1 MSKKEK
7 IMRKT
12 KIVCTIGPAC
22 DTVQNLRKLALSGMN
37 VARINMSHGDELT
50 FKTTIDNIKTVRNEL
65 GTAIAIMADTKGP
78 EIRIK
83 KFKNNFVILEKNQT
97 FTLTTNE
104 VIGNDSIV
112 SLAYKNLVN
121 QVKVGEKIY
130 ANNGMIVLKVK
141 SVSKTEIECKVLF
154 GGKLTSGKGL
164 NIPNIVP
171 KHEYL
176 SDVDKKDLLFA
187 TKNGVDFV
195 ACSFVSKAQDLIELK
210 QFLDKIGSRA
220 KLIAKIENGAGIKNL
235 KEILN
240 ACDGIMV
247 ARGDLGVE
255 IPLESVPIFQKKA
268 TALCKQMGK
277 VCIIATEMIESM
289 TNSPRPTRAEVS
301 DCANAIFEK
310 STATMLSGE
319 TAIGKYPFLTTKTM
333 AKILNRTEKSIN
345 YKKDFLNLD
354 TKYFCKNQKV
364 CFDTCKTAK
373 YLGAKLVVL
382 KTKDGQNA
390 ILTSS
395 LHPSNILFVIT
406 NDKTTYNQL
415 SLYWG
420 VIPYFAETD
429 NLDTLGQ
436 NQLSSIVTK
445 NNLANKNDMIV
456 VQNDFENC
464 TSFVL

>member
-12 KIVCTIGPAC
+12 KIICTIGPAC
-22 DTVQNLRKLALSGMN
+22 DTVQNLKKLVLSGMN
-37 VARINMSHGDELT
+37 VARINMSHGDDLS

-154 GGKLTSGKGL
+154 GGKLTNGKGL

-195 ACSFVSKAQDLIELK
+195 ACSFVSSSQDLIDLK
-210 QFLDKIGSRA
+210 QFLDKNGSRA
-220 KLIAKIENGAGIKNL
+220 KLIAKIENG
-235 KEILN
+235 
-240 ACDGIMV
+240 
-247 ARGDLGVE
+247 
-255 IPLESVPIFQKKA
+255 
-268 TALCKQMGK
+268 
-277 VCIIATEMIESM
+277 
-289 TNSPRPTRAEVS
+289 
-301 DCANAIFEK
+301 
-310 STATMLSGE
+310 
-319 TAIGKYPFLTTKTM
+319 
-333 AKILNRTEKSIN
+333 
-345 YKKDFLNLD
+345 
-354 TKYFCKNQKV
+354 
-364 CFDTCKTAK
+364 
-373 YLGAKLVVL
+373 
-382 KTKDGQNA
+382 
-390 ILTSS
+390 
-395 LHPSNILFVIT
+395 
-406 NDKTTYNQL
+406 
-415 SLYWG
+415 
-420 VIPYFAETD
+420 
-429 NLDTLGQ
+429 
-436 NQLSSIVTK
+436 
-445 NNLANKNDMIV
+445 
-456 VQNDFENC
+456 
-464 TSFVL
+464 